1 MVFLKVSIYI
11 HISHKGN
18 PKGAGDAIALLE
30 FIDSKGT
37 AHTRITRATGNDCT
51 KNSLTLQVTIMALKM
66 LAKPCEITIHTD
78 NRYIESCISLG
89 WLKRWQQDG
98 WKKAG
103 GKPLANLELWKD
115 FYISVQTHE
124 IRFKQYVQRQEFNIK
139 QGG

>member
-11 HISHKGN
+11 YISHKGN
-18 PKGAGDAIALLE
+18 PRGAGDATALLE

-37 AHTRITRATGNDCT
+37 AHTRITMAAGKDCT
-51 KNSLTLQVTIMALKM
+51 KNSLVLQIASQALKM
-66 LAKPCEITIHTD
+66 LVKPCEITIHTD

-98 WKKAG
+98 WKKSG

-115 FYISVQTHE
+115 FYISIQTHKIKFAPYE
-124 IRFKQYVQRQEFNIK
+124 QRQEFNIK